1 MEEMKDLILSRI
13 NHPYLKQYIQTPTI
27 DEDKLLLIIS
37 MLDTHGLTKKEMEDF
52 VVTTMLID
60 IALDTHERVS
70 NSSKDLTE
78 DNDLKPRQ
86 LTVLA
91 GTYYSSLYY
100 KILSDSSNL
109 AMIRVLSEGI
119 KEVNEHKIIYYHK
132 DAVEIDKLMNSLMI
146 IESALLAKVADY
158 FHEMDWKDIST
169 HFLMLKKLVME
180 KHQFLLGEH
189 SNLFE
194 ALRELVFPDQ
204 LSGLSLEQKQYMIM
218 ICDKY
223 VDYSRGMIETAFQ
236 KLPSVNDKIRIQWM
250 NLLGRQIPIA
260 KTYVEEG

>member
-1 MEEMKDLILSRI
+1 MEEMKDRIESRI
-13 NHPYLKQYIQTPTI
+13 NHPYLRQYIQTPTI
-27 DEDKLLLIIS
+27 DEDKLLLTIS
-37 MLDTHGLTKKEMEDF
+37 MLETHGLTNKEMEDF

-60 IALDTHERVS
+60 IALDTHEQVS
-70 NSSKDLTE
+70 NSSKELTE

-91 GTYYSSLYY
+91 GIYYSSLYY

-132 DAVEIDKLMNSLMI
+132 DADDINQLMNSLMK
-146 IESALLAKVADY
+146 IESAVITKVADY
-158 FHEMDWKDIST
+158 FHEMIWKEIT
-169 HFLMLKKLVME
+169 IHYLMIKKLVME
-180 KHQFLLGEH
+180 KDLFQAEKH

-194 ALRELVFPDQ
+194 ALRELVFPNVN
-204 LSGLSLEQKQYMIM
+204 GLSLEQKQHLIM

-223 VDYSRGMIETAFQ
+223 FDYSRGIIETSFQ
-236 KLPSVNDKIRIQWM
+236 KLPSVNDNIQTQWM
-250 NLLGRQIPIA
+250 NLLGRQRPIA